1 MSIANGYLNNFFGH
15 KNAGKKHTLM
25 GFHWTKAREREKNL
39 MHMSSSRAAVVAEP
53 HSVYLVDNGLIFA

>member
-25 GFHWTKAREREKNL
+25 GFHWTKGRERGTYAW
-39 MHMSSSRAAVVAEP
+39 AAEQR
-53 HSVYLVDNGLIFA
+53 SVYLVDNGLIFA

>member
-15 KNAGKKHTLM
+15 KNAGKKTHLN
-25 GFHWTKAREREKNL
+25 GISLNKRERERNL